1 MYEIIFYED
10 ADGYSSSA
18 DYIYTLK
25 KKAATDKS
33 SRINLNKIIAFL
45 DLLQEYGTRI
55 GEPVTKHVNG
65 DIWEL
70 RPLKNRILFAC
81 YKNNTFILLHYFTK
95 KTKKLPQKELE
106 QALRNL
112 NNFKERNG

>member
-10 ADGYSSSA
+10 ADGYSSIA

-70 RPLKNRILFAC
+70 RPLKNRILFAQRL
-81 YKNNTFILLHYFTK
+81 FL

>member
-10 ADGYSSSA
+10 ADGYSSIA
-18 DYIYTLK
+18 DSIYTLK

-55 GEPVTKHVNG
+55 GEPVYCLHAIK
-65 DIWEL
+65 I
-70 RPLKNRILFAC
+70 
-81 YKNNTFILLHYFTK
+81 ILLSFYTILRKRQRSFRRK
-95 KTKKLPQKELE
+95 NWNKL
-106 QALRNL
+106 
-112 NNFKERNG
+112 

>member
-10 ADGYSSSA
+10 ADGYSSIA

-55 GEPVTKHVNG
+55 GDPVT
-65 DIWEL
+65 
-70 RPLKNRILFAC
+70 
-81 YKNNTFILLHYFTK
+81 
-95 KTKKLPQKELE
+95 
-106 QALRNL
+106 
-112 NNFKERNG
+112 